1 MTPAPARTS
10 PAASSPADARHE
22 DRLARVRRF
31 SRFYTQRLGL
41 LHRELLASGF
51 TLTQSRVLW
60 ELAQHGPLTAS
71 RLRGELGLDAGY
83 LSRLLAGLRAQGLV
97 EARRAKDDA
106 RAQPLSLTAKGR
118 RAYGRLDAASREQ
131 VAHWLRDIPADSQ
144 DRLVGAMDT
153 VHALLD
159 APARDPIVT
168 LHEPGPG
175 DMGWV
180 VQRHGALYAAEYG
193 WDWRFEAMVAR
204 IVTEFV
210 ERFQPGLERG
220 WIARR
225 GGMNLGCV
233 FLVQAPPAEY
243 GQGVAKL
250 RMLLVEPQAR
260 GLRLGQRLV
269 DECLAFA
276 RAAGYRKVTLWTN
289 SLLHAARAIYLRSG
303 FTLVSEETHHS
314 FGHDLTGQTWEM
326 WLDEAAP

>member
-1 MTPAPARTS
+1 MTSDPTPPS
-10 PAASSPADARHE
+10 PAADARHE
-22 DRLARVRRF
+22 DQLARVRRF

-71 RLRGELGLDAGY
+71 QLRGELGLDAGY
-83 LSRLLAGLRAQGLV
+83 LSRLLAGLRAKGLV
-97 EARRAKDDA
+97 EARRARDDA
-106 RAQPLSLTAKGR
+106 RAMPLSLTARGR

-153 VHALLD
+153 VHTLLH
-159 APARDPIVT
+159 APARDDTVT

-204 IVTEFV
+204 LCAEFV
-210 ERFQPGLERG
+210 DRFQPGLERG

-225 GGMNLGCV
+225 GGVNLGCV

-243 GQGVAKL
+243 GEGVAKL
-250 RMLLVEPQAR
+250 RMLLIEPQAR

-269 DECLAFA
+269 DECRDFA
-276 RAAGYRKVTLWTN
+276 RAAGYRKITLWTN
-289 SLLHAARAIYLRSG
+289 SVLHAARAIYLRSG
-303 FTLVSEETHHS
+303 YQRVSEEAHRS
-314 FGHDLTGQTWEM
+314 FGYELTGETWE
-326 WLDEAAP
+326 LQLHE